1 MAAGEGRSV
10 PWSLTGSIPGARF
23 AAIDGAAHFPM
34 VEKPE
39 ETARLLSE
47 FLD

>member
-1 MAAGEGRSV
+1 V